1 MQYAPYDLTTIGPE
15 GNEMLRECLKSLDFD
30 APNSDQI
37 LSVCLGVSR
46 FLMEKN
52 KAYGDS
58 ALNPLRVF
66 SKADTV
72 EQIRVRMDDKLSRL
86 ARGDLAGEDAELDL
100 LGYLVLLLVARKEE
114 PR

>member
-1 MQYAPYDLTTIGPE
+1 MKYAPYDLTTIGPE
-15 GNEMLRECLKSLDFD
+15 GHENLRKLLPSLDFD
-30 APNSDQI
+30 APNSDQL
-37 LSVCLGVSR
+37 LSVCLGVAR

-66 SKADTV
+66 SKADPV
-72 EQIRVRMDDKLSRL
+72 EQIRVRMDDKISRL

-100 LGYLVLLLVARKEE
+100 LGYLVLLLIARNED